1 MQSIAGLGRPVLA
14 AGSLLVVAGLLGCG
28 NQYRPVI
35 VPVTPTGPPQQGL
48 ALVAVVSAVSPTSG
62 GVGTILDFAGDGIQ
76 AQINLGNI
84 PLGFAENASGGQ
96 ALTVNSDGTLNG
108 FAVSSSIQTKN
119 VTTSSLLP
127 GVGPFNVL
135 STTGVYYIAERNAV
149 PNVVGVLTGSPPGT
163 QQDVPVPPGLV
174 TLVGRTGTQ
183 RIYALSQLVGGEACN
198 TPGAVTAP
206 GVASG
211 IETATNTISTSLPVG
226 ICPVYGLQSIE
237 GFRTFILNRGS
248 GTVTVIDSQKN
259 VLDNQNGGKN
269 TTFTVGAGPV
279 YAELYDPASKLV
291 TSNYDGNSISVIDVT
306 TDVFDNDSP
315 QFGTVHTI
323 PVGRGPSQVTV
334 FQDGTRAYVANS
346 LDSTVSVVNLNS
358 YTVEK
363 VIPVAGTPRLISSI
377 YSTPYGKVY
386 VTSPDIAS
394 VTVIRTDTD
403 TVETTI
409 PVQGNLVD
417 LRVQRQ
423 NIALNSQ
430 PINVS
435 YIPGAGV
442 PCVRGTPCYVG
453 P

>member
-1 MQSIAGLGRPVLA
+1 VQSIAGLRRPVMA

-35 VPVTPTGPPQQGL
+35 VPVTPTGPPQQGQ
-48 ALVAVVSAVSPTSG
+48 ASVTVVSAVTPTSG
-62 GVGTILDFAGDGIQ
+62 GIGTILDFAGDGIQ
-76 AQINLGNI
+76 AQIGLGNT
-84 PLGFAENASGGQ
+84 PLGFAETSTGGQ

-108 FAVSSSIQTKN
+108 FAISNSVQTKN

-127 GVGPFNVL
+127 GVGPFNIL
-135 STTGVYYIAERNAV
+135 STTATYYVVERNAV
-149 PNVVGVLTGSPPGT
+149 PNDVGVLTGTPPGT
-163 QQDVPVPPGLV
+163 KQDIPVPAGLV
-174 TLVGRTGTQ
+174 ALVGRTGTQ
-183 RIYALSQLVGGEACN
+183 RIYALSQLVAGEACN
-198 TPGAVTAP
+198 TVGAVTTP

-269 TTFTVGAGPV
+269 TTLTVGAGPV
-279 YAELYDPASKLV
+279 YAELYDVADKLV
-291 TSNYDGNSISVIDVT
+291 TANYDGNSISVIDVT
-306 TDVFDNDSP
+306 TDVFGNDSP
-315 QFGTVHTI
+315 QFGTTHTI
-323 PVGRGPSQVTV
+323 PVGNGPSSVTV
-334 FQDGTRAYVANS
+334 LQDGSRAYVANS
-346 LDSTVSVVNLNS
+346 GDSTVSVVNLNS

-363 VIPVAGTPRLISSI
+363 IIPVAGTPRLISSI
-377 YSTPYGKVY
+377 YSTPSGKVY

-403 TVETTI
+403 TIETTI
-409 PVQGNLVD
+409 PVQGNLID

-423 NIALNSQ
+423 NIAVNTQ
-430 PINVS
+430 PNNVS
-435 YIPGAGV
+435 YLPGAGV
-442 PCVRGTPCYVG
+442 PCVRGTPCHVG